1 MAALLLLGISVLP
14 VILLLLYIYKQD
26 KYEKEPLG
34 MLILAFFG
42 GILSILLDLA
52 LVGIINGVWYSDT
65 VFYSAFMEAGFPEEI
80 CKFIILFLFFWWNKN
95 FNEYMDGIVYATFVS
110 LGFACLE
117 NILYVFSNGFGTGIM
132 RAIISVPG
140 HFLFGV
146 LMGYF
151 ISLAKFNPNGKL
163 FYLLLSIIVPG
174 VVHGMF
180 DWLLMI
186 TDTMSNAG
194 QLMILALFIIGDILL
209 WIVGVRSIRTHREN
223 SQFKNTQPNV

>member
-34 MLILAFFG
+34 MLILAFAG
-42 GILSILLDLA
+42 GVFSILLDLL
-52 LVGIINGVWYSDT
+52 LVSIINSIWYSDT
-65 VFYSAFMEAGFPEEI
+65 VFYSAFIEAGFPEEL
-80 CKFIILFLFFWWNKN
+80 CKFLILFLFFWWNKN

-117 NILYVFSNGFGTGIM
+117 NILYVFSSGFGTGIM

-151 ISLAKFNPNGKL
+151 FSLAKFDKQSTIPYL
-163 FYLLLSIIVPG
+163 FLSVLVPG
-174 VVHGMF
+174 MVHGLF
-180 DWLLMI
+180 DWLLML
-186 TDTMSNAG
+186 TDTMGTGG
-194 QLMILALFIIGDILL
+194 QIVVLGLFIVGDIFL
-209 WIVGVRSIRTHREN
+209 WIAGVRSIRKHREN
-223 SQFKNTQPNV
+223 SQFKNIQPNT

>member
-14 VILLLLYIYKQD
+14 VILLLFYIYKQD
-26 KYEKEPLG
+26 KYEKEPIG
-34 MLILAFFG
+34 MLLLAFFG
-42 GILSILLDLA
+42 GILAILLDLV
-52 LVGIINGVWYSDT
+52 LVNIINGIWYSDT

-80 CKFIILFLFFWWNKN
+80 CKFLVLFLFFWRNKN

-117 NILYVFSNGFGTGIM
+117 NILYVFSSGFGTGIM

-151 ISLAKFNPNGKL
+151 ISLAKFSTSDKF
-163 FYLLLSIIVPG
+163 FYLVLSVIVPG
-174 VVHGMF
+174 IVHGLF

-186 TDTMSNAG
+186 TDSLGTFG
-194 QLMILALFIIGDILL
+194 QLLILLIFIVGDILL
-209 WIVGVRSIRTHREN
+209 WIVGVRSIRKHREN
-223 SQFKNTQPNV
+223 SQFKNIQPNA

>member
-1 MAALLLLGISVLP
+1 MALLLLGISILP

-26 KYEKEPLG
+26 KYEKEPIG
-34 MLILAFFG
+34 MLLLAFVG
-42 GILSILLDLA
+42 GVVSIFLDLI
-52 LVGIINGVWYSDT
+52 LVGIINGIWYSDT
-65 VFYSAFMEAGFPEEI
+65 VFYSAFMEAGFPEEL

-117 NILYVFSNGFGTGIM
+117 NILYVFDSGFGTGVM

-151 ISLAKFNPNGKL
+151 ISLAKFDKSNSL
-163 FYLLLSIIVPG
+163 IYLILSVLVPG
-174 VVHGMF
+174 IVHGLF
-180 DWLLMI
+180 DWLLMV
-186 TDTMSNAG
+186 TDTMGTGG
-194 QLMILALFIIGDILL
+194 QFVILAIFIVGDIIL
-209 WIVGVRSIRTHREN
+209 WIAGVRSIRKHREN
-223 SQFKNTQPNV
+223 SQFKPVQ